1 MTSPDRRAV
10 AVLLAGACII
20 GVGPVL
26 VRLSQAG
33 PASAAFWRMAFA
45 LPLLAILV
53 ARSPGAD
60 GRSVPPAALLAGL
73 LFAADLACWH
83 YGIRFTS
90 VANATVLSNLTPIL
104 VTAAAWLAFGQ
115 KPSGRFLAAMAL
127 AMGGAAVMALARN
140 GGAVLGEN
148 GRNPHLGDA
157 LSALTS
163 VWYASYFLAVQKAR
177 ASLSAQKVMLISSAT
192 AAPLLLAA
200 ALALGEP
207 VFPAAAAGWAAC
219 IGLGVM
225 HVSGQGAIAWA
236 LGRLPAALIT
246 VVVLVQPVVAGLLG
260 WLVFGEALSP
270 LQGLGAAAALA
281 GVALAQASEAGK
293 TSGAGKTNGRR
304 PSGRRPFDP
313 AKG

>member
-1 MTSPDRRAV
+1 MTNPDRRAV

-20 GVGPVL
+20 GVGPIL

-45 LPLLAILV
+45 LPLLAVLV
-53 ARSPGAD
+53 ARSPSPGRGA
-60 GRSVPPAALLAGL
+60 PPAALIAGA

-163 VWYASYFLAVQKAR
+163 VWYAGYFLTVQRAR
-177 ASLSAQKVMLISSAT
+177 ASLSAEKVMLISSAV
-192 AAPLLLAA
+192 AAPLLLVAA
-200 ALALGEP
+200 VALGEP

-219 IGLGVM
+219 AGLGLM

-293 TSGAGKTNGRR
+293 TNGRR
-304 PSGRRPFDP
+304 PSGRRPSDR
-313 AKG
+313 AKDEVA